1 LTDSQVWTRSTHLAF
16 VDSPGRV
23 VVLDLSEPAT
33 AHPFVMEG
41 TAEAIWRALDEPGT
55 TEEVVSRVAR
65 EFGAPPAH
73 VAGDVVDFLADLRAR
88 RLVVLADSPRP

>member
-1 LTDSQVWTRSTHLAF
+1 MWTRSTDVAF

-33 AHPFVMEG
+33 AQPFVMEG
-41 TAEAIWRALDEPGT
+41 PAEAIWRALDAPGT
-55 TEEVVSRVAR
+55 TDEVVSRVAR
-65 EFGAPPAH
+65 EFGAPAAQ

-88 RLVVLADSPRP
+88 RLVVLSELPPP